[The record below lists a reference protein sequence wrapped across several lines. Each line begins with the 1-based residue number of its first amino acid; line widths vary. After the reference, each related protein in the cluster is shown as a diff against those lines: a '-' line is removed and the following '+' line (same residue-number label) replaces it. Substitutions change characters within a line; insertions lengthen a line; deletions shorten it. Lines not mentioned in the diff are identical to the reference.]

1 MNDISFNF
9 GLFGLAAIFNF
20 LLLVL
25 GFVCLIQLLRFLT
38 KGIKA
43 LDIYITKNKLI
54 KEIEVKDSQT
64 SLIDSEGKLL

>member
-9 GLFGLAAIFNF
+9 GLFGLAATFNF
-20 LLLVL
+20 LLLIM

-43 LDIYITKNKLI
+43 LEIYITKNMSNK
-54 KEIEVKDSQT
+54 KIEVKDSQT
-64 SLIDSEGKLL
+64 SLIDSEEKLL

>member
-9 GLFGLAAIFNF
+9 GLFGLASTFNF
-20 LLLVL
+20 LLLIL

-43 LDIYITKNKLI
+43 LDIYITQNKLNKKI
-54 KEIEVKDSQT
+54 EIKDSQT

>member
-9 GLFGLAAIFNF
+9 GLFGLAATFNF